1 LQRAGSHIEEAAR
14 GLVVMVVILMAGT
27 ACSEGEASG
36 TKPPTAGAVID
47 SALPIEE
54 ALRRFREGLAEP
66 AGLRS
71 GAPDRESLVRALVAA
86 LEVRDTAGLRALAL
100 DAEEFAW
107 LYYPSSPMSRPP
119 YQLAPDLMW
128 MQLQG
133 QSEKGASLLLSDR
146 AGGPLGYVGHRC
158 ESGRAEGENRIF
170 GHCVVRRVATQG
182 DTVEERLF
190 GLIVERAGIYKF
202 VSYANKLD

>member
-1 LQRAGSHIEEAAR
+1 MAA
-14 GLVVMVVILMAGT
+14 ILLAAT
-27 ACSEGEASG
+27 ACTDGEASG
-36 TKPPTAGAVID
+36 TRPPPGGVVID

-54 ALRRFREGLAEP
+54 ALQRFREGRAEP
-66 AGLRS
+66 AGLRG
-71 GAPDRESLVRALVAA
+71 GAADRESLVRALVAA
-86 LEVRDTAGLRALAL
+86 LERRDTAGLRALAL

-158 ESGRAEGENRIF
+158 ESERAEGENRIF
-170 GHCVVRRVATQG
+170 GHCVLRRVSAQG

-190 GLIVERAGIYKF
+190 GLIVARGGVYKF

>member
-1 LQRAGSHIEEAAR
+1 MRKLGLIAIVAAAGI
-14 GLVVMVVILMAGT
+14 
-27 ACSEGEASG
+27 ACTDGAASG
-36 TKPPTAGAVID
+36 SRPPPAAGVSD

-54 ALRRFREGLAEP
+54 ALRRFREGRTEP
-66 AGLRS
+66 AGLR
-71 GAPDRESLVRALVAA
+71 GGQPGRETLVRALVAA
-86 LEVRDTAGLRALAL
+86 LEARDTAGLRRLAL

-146 AGGPLGYVGHRC
+146 AGGPLGYVDHACASERT
-158 ESGRAEGENRIF
+158 EEENRIF
-170 GHCVVRRVATQG
+170 GHCVVRRVTAER
-182 DTVEERLF
+182 DTVEDRLF
-190 GLIVERAGIYKF
+190 GLIVERGGVYKF
-202 VSYANKLD
+202 VSYTNKLD

>member
-1 LQRAGSHIEEAAR
+1 VR
-14 GLVVMVVILMAGT
+14 GAILMAAIFLATT
-27 ACSEGEASG
+27 ACTDGAASG
-36 TKPPTAGAVID
+36 TRPPPTGAVID
-47 SALPIEE
+47 SAHPIEE
-54 ALRRFREGLAEP
+54 ALRRFREGRTEP
-66 AGLRS
+66 AGLRG

-86 LEVRDTAGLRALAL
+86 LQVRDTAGLRGLAL

-158 ESGRAEGENRIF
+158 DSERVEGENRIF
-170 GHCVVRRVATQG
+170 GHCVLRRVAAQG

-190 GLIVERAGIYKF
+190 GLIVERGGVYKF

>member
-1 LQRAGSHIEEAAR
+1 VR
-14 GLVVMVVILMAGT
+14 GVMVLAVLWVA
-27 ACSEGEASG
+27 ASG
-36 TKPPTAGAVID
+36 CADGAASGNRRPAAVGVTD

-54 ALRRFREGLAEP
+54 ALRRFRAGRTEP
-66 AGLRS
+66 AGLR
-71 GAPDRESLVRALVAA
+71 GGQPDRESLVRALVAA
-86 LEVRDTAGLRALAL
+86 LETRDTAALRGLVL

-107 LYYPSSPMSRPP
+107 LYYPSSPISRPP

-146 AGGPLGYVGHRC
+146 AGGPLGYLDHRC
-158 ESGRAEGENRIF
+158 GSERTEGENRIF
-170 GHCVVRRVATQG
+170 GHCVLRRITARR

-190 GLIVERAGIYKF
+190 GLIVARGGVYKF
-202 VSYANKLD
+202 VNYANTLD